1 MADDLVMVQI
11 SFFQFVDGSLE
22 LRSESLREE

>member
-1 MADDLVMVQI
+1 MADDLVMMQV

-22 LRSESLREE
+22 LCSESLREE

>member
-1 MADDLVMVQI
+1 MADDLVVMQI
-11 SFFQFVDGSLE
+11 SFFQFVDGILV